1 MQTNPFQAWLA
12 KVGWEIA
19 VAVALAAAL
28 AISTGA
34 TSTLFFRYLAGA
46 SGLGSLVQAAVAIAR
61 GRPLTERLSEWD
73 EAIVL
78 ATMSAGAHLIAGHLD

>member
-1 MQTNPFQAWLA
+1 TNPFQAWLA

-34 TSTLFFRYLAGA
+34 TSTLFFRYLVV
-46 SGLGSLVQAAVAIAR
+46 GS
-61 GRPLTERLSEWD
+61 
-73 EAIVL
+73 
-78 ATMSAGAHLIAGHLD
+78 LIAGTVSTPIDKHDPLPGSWFFPRAALCGSAA

>member
-34 TSTLFFRYLAGA
+34 TSTLFFRYLVVR
-46 SGLGSLVQAAVAIAR
+46 S
-61 GRPLTERLSEWD
+61 
-73 EAIVL
+73 
-78 ATMSAGAHLIAGHLD
+78 LIAGTVSTPIDKHDPLPGSW

>member
-34 TSTLFFRYLAGA
+34 TSTLFFRYLVVREEFR
-46 SGLGSLVQAAVAIAR
+46 SR
-61 GRPLTERLSEWD
+61 
-73 EAIVL
+73 
-78 ATMSAGAHLIAGHLD
+78 